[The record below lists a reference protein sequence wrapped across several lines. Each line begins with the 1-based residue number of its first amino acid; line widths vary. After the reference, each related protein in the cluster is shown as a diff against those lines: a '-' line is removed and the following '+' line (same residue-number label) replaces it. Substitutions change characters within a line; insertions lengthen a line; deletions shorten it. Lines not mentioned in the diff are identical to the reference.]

1 MTFLTEFLDPEQAKM
16 FRSGLEVLFAT
27 HRTEASEKMLEG
39 YLASLIDLTPDQFKA
54 AIFRGLRESN
64 GLPSPL
70 ELRSFAGAEVKED
83 TKAMQAWGD
92 VQKAIPIGKW
102 KWIDFVDQR
111 INAVI
116 RNLCSGG
123 WPDFLERMDGGEK
136 EKWARLEFMKA
147 YTKIGDDL
155 SAEQCRPLVG
165 LGEKTCIG
173 GQMRDP
179 IVRIACS
186 NPERQTA
193 IEHRRAEPVT
203 LNIATFRKVN

>member
-1 MTFLTEFLDPEQAKM
+1 MSSGNSTSQGNSTQLLTLLEGLMQSHQIEPTEAMLQVYTLALGDLSPEQVQTAVM
-16 FRSGLEVLFAT
+16 RAIREVPRMPRPA
-27 HRTEASEKMLEG
+27 E
-39 YLASLIDLTPDQFKA
+39 
-54 AIFRGLRESN
+54 LRE
-64 GLPSPL
+64 L
-70 ELRSFAGAEVKED
+70 AGVSVAED

-102 KWIDFVDQR
+102 KWIDFRDQR
-111 INAVI
+111 INATI

-179 IVRIACS
+179 IVRIECR

-203 LNIATFRKVN
+203 LRIASFRRAD

>member
-1 MTFLTEFLDPEQAKM
+1 MSSDDSKSQDSLKRFSTLLM
-16 FRSGLEVLFAT
+16 GLMQSHQVEP
-27 HRTEASEKMLEG
+27 TEAMLQV
-39 YLASLIDLTPDQFKA
+39 YSLALADLTADQMQTA
-54 AIFRGLRESN
+54 VMRAIREVPRMPRPAELRE
-64 GLPSPL
+64 L
-70 ELRSFAGAEVKED
+70 AGVSIAED

-92 VQKAIPIGKW
+92 VQKAVPIGKW
-102 KWIDFVDQR
+102 KWIDFRDQR
-111 INAVI
+111 INATI

-179 IVRIACS
+179 IVRIECR
-186 NPERQTA
+186 NPERRTA
-193 IEHRRAEPVT
+193 IEQRRAEPVT
-203 LNIATFRKVN
+203 LQIASFRRAD

>member
-1 MTFLTEFLDPEQAKM
+1 MSSEDSKSQDSSKRFSTLLMGLMQAHQI
-16 FRSGLEVLFAT
+16 EP
-27 HRTEASEKMLEG
+27 TEAMLQV
-39 YLASLIDLTPDQFKA
+39 YSLALADLTADQMQTA
-54 AIFRGLRESN
+54 VMRAIREVPRMPRPAELRE
-64 GLPSPL
+64 L
-70 ELRSFAGAEVKED
+70 AGVSVAED

-102 KWIDFVDQR
+102 KWIDFIDQR
-111 INAVI
+111 INATI

-165 LGEKTCIG
+165 LGEKTCVG
-173 GQMRDP
+173 GRMVDP
-179 IVRIACS
+179 IVRIQCT
-186 NPERQTA
+186 NPERRTA
-193 IEHRRAEPVT
+193 IEHRPAGPVT
-203 LNIATFRKVN
+203 LRIASFRRVN